1 MLSYVNDGGEPHAVA
16 AAPYFPLVGS
26 MLPPVTTW
34 PGSVFLSRGL
44 EAKVTET
51 NSLRN
56 PKWSLFRING
66 EVAMS
71 RGLTYSRS
79 VRPES
84 RSSLASGVAPCLG
97 RYLSI
102 VPRFLTTSLRNV
114 DASFAGEWSRTIS
127 VRGLGWFSCSTIH
140 RTYQTSQPGLWWNCT
155 PIPSNAGVAVGHA
168 ATSPWPIKRAA
179 DASPLFPPRD
189 RAIVKAIACEAVCQ
203 TKLPLSRL
211 STSDLAHRTSIA
223 LGRSISPSTV
233 WRILDT
239 DAIKPWRYQYW
250 IFPRDPKFS
259 EKAGRV
265 LDLYAGC
272 WEGKPLGGRDYIISS
287 DEKTSIQAR
296 IRCHATLPTGPGRPM
311 RVEHEYE
318 RGGALQYLAAW
329 DVRRGRVLGRCED
342 KTGIDSFGRLVDQ
355 VMRSEPY
362 RSAGRVFWVVDNG
375 SSHRGQAAI
384 RRLRKAYRRAVLVH
398 TPVHASWLNQVEIYF
413 SIIQRKVLTPNDF
426 ANLEEVEQRLRLYEE
441 LSNREPRP
449 FEWKFDRTALLEFLA
464 KLEAKQKLVS

>member
-1 MLSYVNDGGEPHAVA
+1 MPGPAPFDRPVFPDEFLDKCRSLVRRRTAPHDQRQRARLVLLLHESPDLSNVA
-16 AAPYFPLVGS
+16 AGALVELHS
-26 MLPPVTTW
+26 C
-34 PGSVFLSRGL
+34 SVHRWRHRWACGNF
-44 EAKVTET
+44 
-51 NSLRN
+51 
-56 PKWSLFRING
+56 
-66 EVAMS
+66 
-71 RGLTYSRS
+71 
-79 VRPES
+79 
-84 RSSLASGVAPCLG
+84 SLADQAG
-97 RYLSI
+97 R
-102 VPRFLTTSLRNV
+102 
-114 DASFAGEWSRTIS
+114 G
-127 VRGLGWFSCSTIH
+127 
-140 RTYQTSQPGLWWNCT
+140 
-155 PIPSNAGVAVGHA
+155 
-168 ATSPWPIKRAA
+168 
-179 DASPLFPPRD
+179 ASPPFPPRD

-211 STSDLAHRTSIA
+211 STADLADRASRD
-223 LGRSISPSTV
+223 LDRSISPSTV
-233 WRILDT
+233 WRILDA

-265 LDLYAGC
+265 LDLYAGS

-355 VMRSEPY
+355 VMRTEPY
-362 RSAGRVFWVVDNG
+362 RSASRVFWVVDNG

-384 RRLRKAYRRAVLVH
+384 QRLRKAYRKAVLVH

-426 ANLEEVEQRLRLYEE
+426 ASLEEVEQRLRLYEA

-449 FEWKFDRTALLEFLA
+449 FEWKFDRAALLKFLA
-464 KLEAKQKLVS
+464 KLEAKRELMSSASVG